1 MATRVL
7 VVDDHTLVRQGIV
20 RLLSSDKQIEVVGE
34 AANGFEALERTKE
47 LKPDVVL
54 MDLYMPG
61 LDGVSVTRLIKRELP
76 NVQVVLITA
85 SPEEADIVE
94 AVQAGARGYIPK
106 TTDGITLI
114 KQLKQAVSGG
124 VALSEDMTSKLV
136 QALSHKTTGH
146 NTNGSNSFA
155 LLTQREK
162 ETLALISQGKT
173 NKEIADALVVSVN
186 TVRAHVRSL
195 MQKMNLD
202 NRTQL
207 AVHGLREGFGLEG
220 TDSRS
225 TPAAAGMRRPRM
237 VIRRSMAP
245 VEPEPAKITACSDL
259 SPPTQRRT
267 MSRASSRN
275 RVVWRPV
282 PDVSVCVLA

>member
-20 RLLSSDKQIEVVGE
+20 RLLSMDKQVEVVGE
-34 AANGFEALERTKE
+34 ATNGFEALERAKE
-47 LKPDVVL
+47 LQPDVVL

-61 LDGVSVTRLIKRELP
+61 LDGVSATRLIKRELP
-76 NVQVVLITA
+76 NTQVVLITA

-106 TTDGITLI
+106 TTDGATLI

-124 VALSEDMTSKLV
+124 VAFSEDMTSKLV
-136 QALSHKTTGH
+136 IALAHKTNGH
-146 NTNGSNSFA
+146 TANGNNPFA

-162 ETLALISQGKT
+162 ETLTLIAQGKT

-195 MQKMNLD
+195 MQKLNLD

-207 AVHGLREGFGLEG
+207 AIHGLREGFGLEG
-220 TDSRS
+220 GSDGRS
-225 TPAAAGMRRPRM
+225 TANMPAARRPS
-237 VIRRSMAP
+237 V
-245 VEPEPAKITACSDL
+245 
-259 SPPTQRRT
+259 
-267 MSRASSRN
+267 AS
-275 RVVWRPV
+275 
-282 PDVSVCVLA
+282 

>member
-1 MATRVL
+1 MTTRVL

-61 LDGVSVTRLIKRELP
+61 LDGVSVTRLIKREMP
-76 NVQVVLITA
+76 NIQVVLITA

-106 TTDGITLI
+106 TTDGVTLI

-136 QALSHKTTGH
+136 MALSHKT
-146 NTNGSNSFA
+146 NGTTSNGNSSFA

-207 AVHGLREGFGLEG
+207 AIHGLREGFGLEG
-220 TDSRS
+220 TESR
-225 TPAAAGMRRPRM
+225 TPASAGAPMRR
-237 VIRRSMAP
+237 AP
-245 VEPEPAKITACSDL
+245 GMP
-259 SPPTQRRT
+259 
-267 MSRASSRN
+267 
-275 RVVWRPV
+275 
-282 PDVSVCVLA
+282 